1 MFSIVSSSLTM
12 KLMVYEKNS
21 PNLARTSCFCL
32 ACEHLWMQTS
42 KTFVRVITKP
52 FFFFFFFFRLFVQLL
67 SHCLEHYICTLE
79 QHLECSLK
87 KKSLRFCNK
96 SMLNLKG

>member
-1 MFSIVSSSLTM
+1 MFSTVSSSLTM
-12 KLMVYEKNS
+12 NLLVYEKNS

-42 KTFVRVITKP
+42 KTFVPVITKP
-52 FFFFFFFFRLFVQLL
+52 FFFFFFRLFVQLL

>member
-1 MFSIVSSSLTM
+1 MFLIVSSSLTM
-12 KLMVYEKNS
+12 NLLVCEKNS

-42 KTFVRVITKP
+42 KTFVPVITKP
-52 FFFFFFFFRLFVQLL
+52 FFLRLFVQLL

-87 KKSLRFCNK
+87 KKSLLFCNK